1 MAGRA
6 VVVPVCPRTVPS
18 RPNQAHQWTDR
29 YEPIRFRRGCRRRA
43 TSHKDVVT
51 WRYVALHRYTV
62 GRPAASVSDVEA
74 LQ

>member
-6 VVVPVCPRTVPS
+6 VVVPVPS
-18 RPNQAHQWTDR
+18 RPNQAHQRTDR
-29 YEPIRFRRGCRRRA
+29 YEPIRLVAAAVAVRRHTRTLSRGA
-43 TSHKDVVT
+43 T
-51 WRYVALHRYTV
+51 WRYMV